1 MSDKKSNFTYM
12 NKNKLYLFLLFACFV
27 GYSWLLFSL
36 QHEHEIKSQEFTVC
50 LFKKVTTVPC
60 PSCGTTRSVMQLS
73 HGNFLSAILINP
85 FGIIVGLI
93 MLVAPVW
100 IGYDFIKKELS
111 KEHKDGKT
119 VVVTHFSPLMD
130 SASSKY
136 GINECQS
143 YWCNHIPELV
153 QQADFWIHGHVHRPQ
168 IYMEGQCKVICNPR
182 GYSEFS
188 GLAQESTFLPTYK
201 FEV

>member
-1 MSDKKSNFTYM
+1 M

-36 QHEHEIKSQEFTVC
+36 QHEHEIQNQEFTVC

-93 MLVAPVW
+93 MIIAPIW
-100 IGYDFIKKELS
+100 ISYDFIQKKETFYTTYL
-111 KEHKDGKT
+111 KIETILRKRK
-119 VVVTHFSPLMD
+119 VAIVLIV
-130 SASSKY
+130 
-136 GINECQS
+136 
-143 YWCNHIPELV
+143 LV
-153 QQADFWIHGHVHRPQ
+153 IANWIWN
-168 IYMEGQCKVICNPR
+168 IKKN
-182 GYSEFS
+182 
-188 GLAQESTFLPTYK
+188 L
-201 FEV
+201 

>member
-1 MSDKKSNFTYM
+1 M

-36 QHEHEIKSQEFTVC
+36 QHEHEIQNQEFTVC

-93 MLVAPVW
+93 MIIAPVW
-100 IGYDFIKKELS
+100 ISYDFIQKKETFYTTYL
-111 KEHKDGKT
+111 KIETILRKRK
-119 VVVTHFSPLMD
+119 VAIVL
-130 SASSKY
+130 
-136 GINECQS
+136 I
-143 YWCNHIPELV
+143 ILV
-153 QQADFWIHGHVHRPQ
+153 IANWIWN
-168 IYMEGQCKVICNPR
+168 IKKN
-182 GYSEFS
+182 
-188 GLAQESTFLPTYK
+188 L
-201 FEV
+201 

>member
-1 MSDKKSNFTYM
+1 M

-36 QHEHEIKSQEFTVC
+36 QHEHEIQNQEFTVC

-93 MLVAPVW
+93 MLVAPPW
-100 IGYDFIKKELS
+100 ISYDFIKK
-111 KEHKDGKT
+111 KETFYTAYLKIETILRKRKVAIVL
-119 VVVTHFSPLMD
+119 VV
-130 SASSKY
+130 
-136 GINECQS
+136 
-143 YWCNHIPELV
+143 LV
-153 QQADFWIHGHVHRPQ
+153 VSNWIWN
-168 IYMEGQCKVICNPR
+168 IKKN
-182 GYSEFS
+182 
-188 GLAQESTFLPTYK
+188 L
-201 FEV
+201 

>member
-1 MSDKKSNFTYM
+1 M

-36 QHEHEIKSQEFTVC
+36 QHEHEIQNQEFTVC

-93 MLVAPVW
+93 MIIAPVW
-100 IGYDFIKKELS
+100 ISYDFIQKKETFYTAYL
-111 KEHKDGKT
+111 KIETILRKRKVAIVLIVL
-119 VVVTHFSPLMD
+119 VV
-130 SASSKY
+130 A
-136 GINECQS
+136 N
-143 YWCNHIPELV
+143 
-153 QQADFWIHGHVHRPQ
+153 WIWN
-168 IYMEGQCKVICNPR
+168 IKKN
-182 GYSEFS
+182 
-188 GLAQESTFLPTYK
+188 L
-201 FEV
+201 

>member
-36 QHEHEIKSQEFTVC
+36 QHEHEIQNQEFTVC

-93 MLVAPVW
+93 MIITPLW
-100 IGYDFIKKELS
+100 ISYDFIQKKETFYTAYL
-111 KEHKDGKT
+111 KIETILRKRKVAIVLIVL
-119 VVVTHFSPLMD
+119 VV
-130 SASSKY
+130 A
-136 GINECQS
+136 N
-143 YWCNHIPELV
+143 
-153 QQADFWIHGHVHRPQ
+153 WIWN
-168 IYMEGQCKVICNPR
+168 IKKN
-182 GYSEFS
+182 
-188 GLAQESTFLPTYK
+188 L
-201 FEV
+201 

>member
-1 MSDKKSNFTYM
+1 M

-36 QHEHEIKSQEFTVC
+36 QHEHEIQNQEFTVC

-93 MLVAPVW
+93 MIIAPVW
-100 IGYDFIKKELS
+100 ISYDFIQKKETFYTAYL
-111 KEHKDGKT
+111 KIETILRKRKVAIVLIVL
-119 VVVTHFSPLMD
+119 VV
-130 SASSKY
+130 A
-136 GINECQS
+136 N
-143 YWCNHIPELV
+143 
-153 QQADFWIHGHVHRPQ
+153 WIWN
-168 IYMEGQCKVICNPR
+168 IKK
-182 GYSEFS
+182 S
-188 GLAQESTFLPTYK
+188 L
-201 FEV
+201 

>member
-1 MSDKKSNFTYM
+1 M

-36 QHEHEIKSQEFTVC
+36 QHEHEIQNQEFTVC

-93 MLVAPVW
+93 MLVAPPW
-100 IGYDFIKKELS
+100 ISYDFIKK
-111 KEHKDGKT
+111 KETFYTAYLKIETILRKRKVAIVL
-119 VVVTHFSPLMD
+119 VV
-130 SASSKY
+130 
-136 GINECQS
+136 
-143 YWCNHIPELV
+143 LV
-153 QQADFWIHGHVHRPQ
+153 VANWIWN
-168 IYMEGQCKVICNPR
+168 IKKN
-182 GYSEFS
+182 
-188 GLAQESTFLPTYK
+188 L
-201 FEV
+201 

>member
-1 MSDKKSNFTYM
+1 M

-36 QHEHEIKSQEFTVC
+36 QHEHEIQNQEFTVC

-93 MLVAPVW
+93 MIIAPVW
-100 IGYDFIKKELS
+100 ISYDFIQKKETFYTAYL
-111 KEHKDGKT
+111 KIETILRKRK
-119 VVVTHFSPLMD
+119 VAIVLIV
-130 SASSKY
+130 
-136 GINECQS
+136 
-143 YWCNHIPELV
+143 LV
-153 QQADFWIHGHVHRPQ
+153 IANWIWN
-168 IYMEGQCKVICNPR
+168 IKKN
-182 GYSEFS
+182 
-188 GLAQESTFLPTYK
+188 L
-201 FEV
+201 

>member
-1 MSDKKSNFTYM
+1 M

-36 QHEHEIKSQEFTVC
+36 QHEHEIQSQEFAVC

-100 IGYDFIKKELS
+100 IGYDFIQKK
-111 KEHKDGKT
+111 KT
-119 VVVTHFSPLMD
+119 FYTTYLRIETILRKRKVAIVLIVLVV
-130 SASSKY
+130 A
-136 GINECQS
+136 N
-143 YWCNHIPELV
+143 
-153 QQADFWIHGHVHRPQ
+153 WIWN
-168 IYMEGQCKVICNPR
+168 IKKN
-182 GYSEFS
+182 
-188 GLAQESTFLPTYK
+188 L
-201 FEV
+201 

>member
-1 MSDKKSNFTYM
+1 M

-36 QHEHEIKSQEFTVC
+36 QHEHKIQSQEFTVC

-93 MLVAPVW
+93 MIIAPVW
-100 IGYDFIKKELS
+100 IGYDFIQKKETFYIAYL
-111 KEHKDGKT
+111 KIETILRKRK
-119 VVVTHFSPLMD
+119 VAIVLIV
-130 SASSKY
+130 
-136 GINECQS
+136 
-143 YWCNHIPELV
+143 LV
-153 QQADFWIHGHVHRPQ
+153 IANWIWN
-168 IYMEGQCKVICNPR
+168 IKKN
-182 GYSEFS
+182 
-188 GLAQESTFLPTYK
+188 L
-201 FEV
+201 

>member
-1 MSDKKSNFTYM
+1 M

-36 QHEHEIKSQEFTVC
+36 QHEHEIQNQEFTVC

-93 MLVAPVW
+93 MLVAPPW
-100 IGYDFIKKELS
+100 ISYDFIKK
-111 KEHKDGKT
+111 KETFYTAYLKIETILRKRK
-119 VVVTHFSPLMD
+119 VAIVFF
-130 SASSKY
+130 
-136 GINECQS
+136 I
-143 YWCNHIPELV
+143 LV
-153 QQADFWIHGHVHRPQ
+153 IANWIWN
-168 IYMEGQCKVICNPR
+168 IKKN
-182 GYSEFS
+182 
-188 GLAQESTFLPTYK
+188 L
-201 FEV
+201 